1 MNNKLKVAISFFIFF
16 SISVL
21 LISSCQTEE
30 GTLDIESGPVANAK
44 KWLEIN
50 KPKLQALDYTKKIDW
65 QNAFVTDGDDGRV
78 VEVPLI
84 LVANTSTN
92 VVDDGSYKTHMRLLF
107 MEDENAS
114 YKVYT
119 IVITTKDLAFDNKNK
134 EFNFYEVDP
143 DYSGYLTL
151 QNSKNKILYSGKY
164 EKGKRISTPRKN
176 SNLTA
181 RWVCSYTVTVGT
193 YSTCSNWVWVF
204 DPSDPEWLLV
214 QWGWNNLGDYNNTYG
229 DGEGNSYP
237 LADPCEI
244 AQSTTLIAQ
253 DSNYLSAKNN
263 IMNASADGLEHSIT
277 LGRGASSQVTQSP
290 MNSGGPVNVATNTS
304 LPGAFAGLHNHPNN
318 TPISAGDIYAAVKLN
333 EKSSNFTT
341 SFVFTNGDTY
351 AIVIN
356 DLAAAQYFVSEH
368 PADQLPGMN
377 PEFPN
382 DIFYQME
389 GLWDKMGYNVEGKTM
404 AISYVLHQY
413 TYGITI
419 LKQESS
425 GEFKAIEVKES
436 NQPDGSKI
444 YTLTP
449 CN

>member
-1 MNNKLKVAISFFIFF
+1 MNNKLKVAISFFLFLF
-16 SISVL
+16 SIS
-21 LISSCQTEE
+21 CQNEE
-30 GTLDIESGPVANAK
+30 TGLDVKSVTVRNAK
-44 KWLEIN
+44 NWLEIN
-50 KPKLQALDYTKKIDW
+50 KPKLQALDYTKTIDW
-65 QNAFVTDGDDGRV
+65 KNAIITDGNEGKV

-84 LVANTSTN
+84 LFTNTSTN
-92 VVDDGSYKTHMRLLF
+92 VGEDDSYKTYMRLLF
-107 MEDENAS
+107 MEDKNAS

-164 EKGKRISTPRKN
+164 RKGKKIGTPRRTKDI
-176 SNLTA
+176 TA

-214 QWGWNNLGDYNNTYG
+214 QWGWNNLDDYNNTYG
-229 DGEGNSYP
+229 EGEGNSDP

-263 IMNASADGLEHSIT
+263 IMSASADGLEHSIT
-277 LGRGASSQVTQSP
+277 LGTGASSQVTQSP
-290 MNSGGPVNVATNTS
+290 MNTGGPVRVATNTT

-318 TPISAGDIYAAVKLN
+318 TPISGGDIYAAVKLN

-356 DLAAAQYFVSEH
+356 DLAAAQYFVSEY

-377 PEFPN
+377 PDFPTIIFDQLQDLVN
-382 DIFYQME
+382 DL
-389 GLWDKMGYNVEGKTM
+389 GSSVEGRTM

-419 LKQESS
+419 LKQQSN
-425 GEFKAIEVKES
+425 GEFTPIEVEKS
-436 NQPDGSKI
+436 KKPDGSKI